1 MTLMAE
7 DGQEESEFISP
18 SKVKDIFRH
27 ISPEDA
33 RFMGFD
39 YPTVK
44 PEYMILSD
52 IPVSAWHAHDH
63 QVPPIAVRPSVMLP
77 GSTTLSEDDITFAL
91 SNILKVNIT
100 IMGDV
105 HLTAA
110 REA

>member
-44 PEYMILSD
+44 PEYMIHSD
-52 IPVSAWHAHDH
+52 IPVSA
-63 QVPPIAVRPSVMLP
+63 
-77 GSTTLSEDDITFAL
+77 
-91 SNILKVNIT
+91 
-100 IMGDV
+100 
-105 HLTAA
+105 
-110 REA
+110 